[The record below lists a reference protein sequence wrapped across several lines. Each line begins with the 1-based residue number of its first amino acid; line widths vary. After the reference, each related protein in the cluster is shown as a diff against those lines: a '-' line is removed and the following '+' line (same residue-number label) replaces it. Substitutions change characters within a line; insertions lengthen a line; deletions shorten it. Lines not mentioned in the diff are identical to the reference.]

1 MMLADPVIILQKMNI
16 AILGKGVFGKAIG
29 SLLKENRIAFK
40 FVALDI
46 PMRERADLVFIVV
59 PTQQIRNAL
68 LTNKKFFHPE
78 TIFVNCSKGI
88 EQNSHLLPFQ
98 IVNQVL
104 SPKYYYTLVGP
115 SFASEI
121 LEKHPTLVSLG
132 FSDQTYIQTIK
143 DLLQTDNFRIV
154 DSPGFEALEL
164 SAALKNVYAIICG
177 FSAGLNFKMNTNAKL
192 ITLALM
198 EIEKVLKALSF
209 EYESITL
216 PGLVGDLILTCTSS
230 TSRNYRFGYNL
241 ASMQTKKALESIG
254 STVEGYYTSKSIM
267 SLVKAHN
274 LDLPLASL
282 TAQIIEEGQKA
293 LPVFKKF
300 IATR

>member
-16 AILGKGVFGKAIG
+16 AVAGKGVFGKAIG
-29 SLLKENRIAFK
+29 SLLEENKIAFK
-40 FVALDI
+40 YVALDV
-46 PMRERADLVFIVV
+46 PMIQQADLVFIVV
-59 PTQQIRNAL
+59 PAQQIRNAL

-88 EQNSHLLPFQ
+88 EQSSRLLPFQ
-98 IVNQVL
+98 IVKQVL

-132 FSDQTYIQTIK
+132 FSDLTYIQAIK

-198 EIEKVLKALSF
+198 EIEQVLKTLDF
-209 EYESITL
+209 KYQSITL

-230 TSRNYRFGYNL
+230 QSRNYRFGYNL
-241 ASMQTKKALESIG
+241 ATMDTKKALEAIG
-254 STVEGYYTSKSIM
+254 STVEGYYTAKSIM

-293 LPVFKKF
+293 LPKFKEF